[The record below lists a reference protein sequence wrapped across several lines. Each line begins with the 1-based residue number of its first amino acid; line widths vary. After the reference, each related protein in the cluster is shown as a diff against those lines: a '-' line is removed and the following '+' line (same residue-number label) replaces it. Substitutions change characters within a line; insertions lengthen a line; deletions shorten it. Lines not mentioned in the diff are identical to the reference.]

1 MTRWISLVCLL
12 AAFTP
17 GYAQDLLKR
26 VKADYLAKDKQ
37 YDRLPTFGGGALW
50 LADYLFENLP
60 YPAAAL
66 ADKAE
71 GEVLIQFTVDKAGAT
86 QDVKVLQG
94 AREDLNQAVV
104 EAFTRMPRWKPALR
118 NNAAAE
124 AQLLFLVSFNM
135 RDDKYITQYK
145 ADWLLSVGIIN
156 DQTKPDVRFLL
167 EEDRK
172 QAPAKRPL
180 LIQNRERGKKVR
192 IQEKSFVRLATTGE
206 TTLKPAIVVEV
217 LDQSMI
223 LLWLEEDS
231 TKKRKERF
239 NPLKHVKVPYDQVEQ
254 ISYLNSSNIRFLGP
268 LAIIVT
274 GMDLVFIPPI
284 VGAAF
289 GGVRETVSNPTT
301 WIMMGAGAACWYV
314 GAKLLKKAKPTIY
327 KMQEGWVIS
336 SR

>member
-1 MTRWISLVCLL
+1 MTRWISLACLL
-12 AAFTP
+12 VTLTP

-26 VKADYLAKDKQ
+26 VKTDYLAKDQQ
-37 YDRLPTFGGGALW
+37 YDRLPTFGSGAVW

-71 GEVLIQFTVDKAGAT
+71 GEVLIQFTVDKTGTT
-86 QDVKVLQG
+86 QDIKVLRG
-94 AREDLNQAVV
+94 AREDLDQAVV

-118 NNAAAE
+118 NNAVTE
-124 AQLLFLVSFNM
+124 AQLLFLVSFNL

-145 ADWLLSVGIIN
+145 TDWLLSVGIIN
-156 DQTKPDVRFLL
+156 DQAKPDVRFLL

-172 QAPAKRPL
+172 QMPAKRSL

-206 TTLKPAIVVEV
+206 TTLKPAVVVEV
-217 LDQSMI
+217 LDESMI

-231 TKKRKERF
+231 TKRRKERF
-239 NPLKHVKVPYDQVEQ
+239 DPLKHVKVPYNQVEQ
-254 ISYLNSSNIRFLGP
+254 ISYFNTNRIKFLGS
-268 LAIIVT
+268 LALLVI
-274 GMDLVFIPPI
+274 GADLVFIPPI

-289 GGVRETVSNPTT
+289 GSVRETISSPTT
-301 WIMMGAGAACWYV
+301 WIMMGAGAACWYFGV
-314 GAKLLKKAKPTIY
+314 KLLKKAKPDVY
-327 KMQEGWVIS
+327 KVQEGWVVS